1 MENVIKM
8 FLIVT
13 MVATAIGC
21 STSRVPTAKQN
32 PALRDSLTGTWQ
44 MCNLKDSLVET
55 NYTGRDGLVRY
66 KIITPETFMV
76 IDIQKDHK
84 ALYGAFIGTYTVD
97 KDVVTEF
104 LQYAGN
110 GYQKYLGEKNS
121 FRIKI
126 EKGFMFKKV
135 LKVWTAVAFMHT

>member
-1 MENVIKM
+1 MA
-8 FLIVT
+8 
-13 MVATAIGC
+13 ATAIGC
-21 STSRVPTAKQN
+21 STSRVLTTKQN
-32 PALRDSLTGTWQ
+32 STLKDSLTGTWQ

-55 NYTGRDGLVRY
+55 NYSGRNGLVRY

-97 KDVVTEF
+97 KNVYTEY
-104 LQYAGN
+104 LKYAGN

-121 FRIKI
+121 FTIKI
-126 EKGFMFKKV
+126 KKGLLFIKAINNKYDDEIWAKV
-135 LKVWTAVAFMHT
+135 KDF